1 MTSHGG
7 PSLDLRLFV
16 NIEVAVMGLSN
27 EALRSRA
34 VGMVESGITQGAL
47 AAKLRV
53 AMQTVNKWWMRFLRE
68 DTLRD
73 GKRSG

>member
-73 GKRSG
+73 RKRSG